1 MNILIIGCGR
11 VGISLAERLDA
22 HGHDVAIVDS
32 DVDNFRALSDEFTGI
47 TVCGMPMDMQVMQ
60 NAGIENCDA
69 VAVVTPDDN
78 LNITVSQVVKKFFG
92 VENVLARISDPA
104 REKVFKKFGLKT

>member
-60 NAGIENCDA
+60 KCRYRKLRCGCSSDAG
-69 VAVVTPDDN
+69 
-78 LNITVSQVVKKFFG
+78 
-92 VENVLARISDPA
+92 
-104 REKVFKKFGLKT
+104 